1 MLQTKVKILIKIM
14 TESESFIT
22 LSEEISYLVK
32 DKKDENE
39 KNVLLKPIKKWTI
52 LIAEDD
58 NASGLLLDKES
69 VPFSNK
75 ITRVSDG
82 RTAIEALKN
91 DPSIDLIL
99 MDLKM
104 PEIDGLEATR
114 MIRTFNSSVLIIA
127 QTAFGFEE
135 DKIKALEAGCN
146 DYISKPINKS
156 ELEKIILKHT

>member
-1 MLQTKVKILIKIM
+1 
-14 TESESFIT
+14 
-22 LSEEISYLVK
+22 
-32 DKKDENE
+32 
-39 KNVLLKPIKKWTI
+39 
-52 LIAEDD
+52 
-58 NASGLLLDKES
+58 
-69 VPFSNK
+69 
-75 ITRVSDG
+75 
-82 RTAIEALKN
+82 
-91 DPSIDLIL
+91 

-114 MIRTFNSSVLIIA
+114 MIRTFNPSVLIIA